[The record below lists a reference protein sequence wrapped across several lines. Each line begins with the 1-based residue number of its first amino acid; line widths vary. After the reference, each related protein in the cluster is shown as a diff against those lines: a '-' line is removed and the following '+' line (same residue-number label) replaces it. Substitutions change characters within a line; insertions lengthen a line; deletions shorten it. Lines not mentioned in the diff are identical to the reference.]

1 MNKKLPKILYID
13 DEEWNLTAFRFM
25 FRDEF
30 EVFVAGDTDTAEKI
44 LGENLD
50 IDVVIS
56 DQRMPEETGVQF
68 FERMR
73 PRLSSTER
81 IILTGYSD
89 IDAVI
94 ASINRAGV
102 YFYLRKPWQEEEVR
116 LVLRNAIASTGM
128 HRKLVEHEE
137 TLRLIEDYVNEV
149 IARTDLDGCYLYVS
163 PAIERAWGYLPEEIV
178 GKKVMDFLH
187 PDDVTKYAEV
197 QNQACRTK
205 QTQTMTCRMRH
216 KGGLYLQIETKIQ
229 GAWKNKDSISELVSI
244 SREVGS

>member
-1 MNKKLPKILYID
+1 MNENLPKILYID

-30 EVFVAGDTDTAEKI
+30 DVFVAGDTDLAEKI
-44 LGENLD
+44 LNDNLD

-73 PRLSSTER
+73 HRLSHTER

-116 LVLRNAIASTGM
+116 LVLRNAIDSVRM
-128 HRKLVEHEE
+128 HRQLIEHEE
-137 TLRLIEDYVNEV
+137 TLRLIEEYVGEI
-149 IARTDLDGCYLYVS
+149 IARMDGEGRYLYVS
-163 PAIERAWGYLPEEIV
+163 TAIERVCGYTLEEV
-178 GKKVMDFLH
+178 LGKAVTDFLH
-187 PDDVTKYAEV
+187 PDEVAGFKAAQAE
-197 QNQACRTK
+197 ACRTK
-205 QTQTMTCRMRH
+205 QRQTLVNRFRH
-216 KGGLYLQIETKIQ
+216 QQGHFLRVETSLE
-229 GAWKNKDSISELVSI
+229 AVWKNRDTITDIISI
-244 SREVGS
+244 SRVLGD